1 MANKV
6 NFYKSDKPE
15 ELRDFYQVLGITQT
29 ASEDEI
35 KKAYRAKARETHPD
49 LHPEMD
55 TSAFQEVEDAKEV
68 LSDKEMRASY
78 DKEWASYQEKQEK
91 PKQEASTKKKTQ
103 EQSAP
108 KKDTKTKTSQASNPY
123 QSGPKYQ
130 STSEPQKNTSSN
142 AHTNYAGST
151 NKSNSQSSY
160 TSSQTY
166 HQPKT
171 DYHTDSHDRTNATN
185 YGQEETVEELLHR
198 YANSPSRCAHIRK
211 SLLFDQIMSDF
222 HLYPDSTLSM
232 MSIPLILRQYLTA
245 SWDTMNVVPKVSY
258 QSTLRQTM
266 ADYYFYPSLITGG
279 FHIINYTPIYRD
291 YGQWFNSFTG
301 ENLMVQNYNR
311 YPEYTRLNLQNGACV
326 TIFPLI
332 SIMPYHRFQNRITD
346 LTKAYTL
353 GNECFGNLWMQ
364 GYVRKENPYTS
375 YQFRSAEEINPKK
388 YDSRVYQY
396 QKKYKEYN
404 I

>member
-15 ELRDFYQVLGITQT
+15 ELRDFYKVLGITQT
-29 ASEDEI
+29 ATDDEV
-35 KKAYRAKARETHPD
+35 KKAYRTKARETHPD

-78 DKEWASYQEKQEK
+78 DKEWTSYQAKQAK
-91 PKQEASTKKKTQ
+91 PKQESSSAKKAQEKST
-103 EQSAP
+103 P
-108 KKDTKTKTSQASNPY
+108 KSEARRKTSQANDTH
-123 QSGPKYQ
+123 QSSTKYQ
-130 STSEPQKNTSSN
+130 SASDTKKSTSSSTY
-142 AHTNYAGST
+142 TNYTSST
-151 NKSNSQSSY
+151 NKSSNQESH

-166 HQPKT
+166 HKTKT
-171 DYHTDSHDRTNATN
+171 DYHTDSQTKTNDTN
-185 YGQEETVEELLHR
+185 YDQEETVEELLHR
-198 YANSPSRCAHIRK
+198 YASSPSRCARIRK
-211 SLLFDQIMSDF
+211 SLLFGQIMSDF

-245 SWDTMNVVPKVSY
+245 SWDTMNVVPSASY
-258 QSTLRQTM
+258 NNIFHQAM
-266 ADYYFYPSLITGG
+266 EDYYFYPSLITGG

-301 ENLMVQNYNR
+301 ENLRVQNYNR
-311 YPEYTRLNLQNGACV
+311 YPEYTSLNLQDGACI

-332 SIMPYHRFQNRITD
+332 SIMPYHRFQNRIID
-346 LTKAYTL
+346 LTKAYML
-353 GNECFGNLWMQ
+353 GNECFENLWMQ

-375 YQFRSAEEINPKK
+375 YRFCSEEEINPKK
-388 YDSRVYQY
+388 YDSKVYQY
-396 QKKYKEYN
+396 QKKYNIYN
-404 I
+404 

>member
-15 ELRDFYQVLGITQT
+15 VLRDFYKVLGITQT
-29 ASEDEI
+29 ATDDEI

-49 LHPEMD
+49 LHPELD
-55 TSAFQEVEDAKEV
+55 ASAFQEVEDAKEV

-78 DKEWASYQEKQEK
+78 DKEWTSYQAKQAK
-91 PKQEASTKKKTQ
+91 PKQESSSAKKAQEKST
-103 EQSAP
+103 P
-108 KKDTKTKTSQASNPY
+108 KSEAKRKTSQANDTH
-123 QSGPKYQ
+123 QSSTKYQ
-130 STSEPQKNTSSN
+130 SASDTKKSASSSTYANYTS
-142 AHTNYAGST
+142 ST
-151 NKSNSQSSY
+151 NKSSNQESH

-166 HQPKT
+166 HKTKT
-171 DYHTDSHDRTNATN
+171 DYHTDSQTKANDTN
-185 YGQEETVEELLHR
+185 YDQEETVEELLHR
-198 YANSPSRCAHIRK
+198 YANSPSRCARIRK

-232 MSIPLILRQYLTA
+232 LSIPMILRQYLAA
-245 SWDTMNVVPKVSY
+245 SWDTMNVVPSASY
-258 QSTLRQTM
+258 NNTFHQTM
-266 ADYYFYPSLITGG
+266 EDYYFYPSLITGG

-301 ENLMVQNYNR
+301 ENLRVQNYNR
-311 YPEYTRLNLQNGACV
+311 YPEYTSLNLQNGACV

-346 LTKAYTL
+346 LAKAYML
-353 GNECFGNLWMQ
+353 GSECFGNLWMQ

-375 YQFRSAEEINPKK
+375 YRSRSEEEINLKK
-388 YDSRVYQY
+388 YDSKVYQH
-396 QKKYKEYN
+396 QKKYNIYN
-404 I
+404 

>member
-15 ELRDFYQVLGITQT
+15 VLRDFYKVLGIIQT
-29 ASEDEI
+29 ATDDEI

-49 LHPEMD
+49 LHPELD
-55 TSAFQEVEDAKEV
+55 ASAFQEVEDAKEV

-78 DKEWASYQEKQEK
+78 DKEWTSYQAKQAK
-91 PKQEASTKKKTQ
+91 PKQESSSAKKAQEKST
-103 EQSAP
+103 P
-108 KKDTKTKTSQASNPY
+108 KSEAKRKTSQANDTH
-123 QSGPKYQ
+123 QSSTKYQ
-130 STSEPQKNTSSN
+130 SASDTKKSASSSTYANYTS
-142 AHTNYAGST
+142 ST
-151 NKSNSQSSY
+151 NKSSNQESH

-166 HQPKT
+166 HKTKT
-171 DYHTDSHDRTNATN
+171 DYHTDSQTKANDTN
-185 YGQEETVEELLHR
+185 YDQEETVEELLHR
-198 YANSPSRCAHIRK
+198 YANSPSRCARIRK

-232 MSIPLILRQYLTA
+232 LSIPMILRQYLAA
-245 SWDTMNVVPKVSY
+245 SWDTMNVVPSASY
-258 QSTLRQTM
+258 NNTFHQTM
-266 ADYYFYPSLITGG
+266 EDYYFYPSLITGG

-301 ENLMVQNYNR
+301 ENLRVQNYNR
-311 YPEYTRLNLQNGACV
+311 YPEYTSLNLQNGACV

-346 LTKAYTL
+346 LAKAYML
-353 GNECFGNLWMQ
+353 GSECFGNLWMQ

-375 YQFRSAEEINPKK
+375 YRSRSEEEINLKK
-388 YDSRVYQY
+388 YDSKVYQH
-396 QKKYKEYN
+396 QKKYNIYN
-404 I
+404 